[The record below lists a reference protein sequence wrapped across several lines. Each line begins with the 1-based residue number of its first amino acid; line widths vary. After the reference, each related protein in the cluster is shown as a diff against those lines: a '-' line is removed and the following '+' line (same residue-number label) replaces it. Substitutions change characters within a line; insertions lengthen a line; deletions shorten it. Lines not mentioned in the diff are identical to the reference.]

1 MTQQPPQSSR
11 SRDER
16 RRRASKAKVVAEA
29 GECCACFALDGWC
42 GVTGKTNLGCE
53 LKRKRIADSR
63 THNRTIALPHST
75 ITQQRLSP
83 EAFLAEYTPVRSY
96 RVALAPSDPFLP
108 CCAVLCCAV
117 RSSVISR
124 ASFSSA

>member
-1 MTQQPPQSSR
+1 
-11 SRDER
+11 
-16 RRRASKAKVVAEA
+16 
-29 GECCACFALDGWC
+29 
-42 GVTGKTNLGCE
+42 VTGKTNLGCE

-117 RSSVISR
+117 LCCAVRSSVISR